1 MADGIVVLAA
11 LFLWLTTPHW
21 PSLVGL
27 RRGSAGVGIAA
38 VTAASMN
45 PTDTAADLHDS
56 LGDGFPD
63 GARLDHPED
72 RVNFT
77 RWLTYLAEAQYY
89 HPAPGPVIE
98 IQDCAALIRYAF
110 RNALSAH
117 TPAWRQSAEFPS
129 ALGEPGFGDVRK
141 FSYPDWSLG
150 HSLFRTRAGPFQ
162 TSDLADGTFAEFA
175 DAATLLHFNAFFIS
189 RDVGAGQPGD
199 LLFFYQPGQ
208 REPYHSMLFVGR
220 SYFQPQGV
228 DWIVYHT
235 GDLNGRRGE
244 IREVEA
250 RELMQHPDARWRP
263 MEQNPRFL
271 GIYRLEILR

>member
-1 MADGIVVLAA
+1 MATD
-11 LFLWLTTPHW
+11 
-21 PSLVGL
+21 L
-27 RRGSAGVGIAA
+27 R
-38 VTAASMN
+38 
-45 PTDTAADLHDS
+45 DTF
-56 LGDGFPD
+56 GDGFPD

-89 HPAPGPVIE
+89 HPAPGAAIE

-110 RNALSAH
+110 RNALAAH
-117 TPAWRQSAEFPS
+117 TPSWRESAEFPS

-141 FSYPDWSLG
+141 FSYPDWPLG
-150 HSLFRTRAGPFQ
+150 RGLFRTRAGPVQ
-162 TSDLADGTFAEFA
+162 ASDLTDGTFAEFA
-175 DAATLLHFNAFFIS
+175 DSSTLLHFNAFFIS
-189 RDVGAGQPGD
+189 RDAGAAQPGD

-220 SYFQPQGV
+220 SYFQPQGA

-235 GDLNGRRGE
+235 GDLNGQRGE

-250 RELMQHPDARWRP
+250 RELMEHPDARWRP
-263 MEQNPRFL
+263 LEQNPRFL
-271 GIYRLEILR
+271 GVYRLEILR